1 MTGIVAALAWWQSC
15 FSEPRGRAW
24 GHRTNEEVARNGRPS
39 LQVVMVAGARNQR
52 YLQLWSGA
60 A

>member
-1 MTGIVAALAWWQSC
+1 VHHFRSQNRGSNRIPVSDYLQLRLF
-15 FSEPRGRAW
+15 FSGLERVGF
-24 GHRTNEEVARNGRPS
+24 
-39 LQVVMVAGARNQR
+39 AGARNQR